1 MFRNK
6 SKNIES
12 AILQIAAQ
20 HMRPLLIA
28 LSLVVLYRGH
38 NEPGGGFI
46 GGLMLGAAYILYA
59 MAFGVIKTQKTIF
72 FKPVNLTAFGLLL
85 ALISGTPAL
94 LAGHIF
100 MTGEWITL
108 FPGMIMELKLGTP
121 LIFDVGVYFTVAGM
135 LMLVMFSI
143 MEE

>member
-1 MFRNK
+1 M
-6 SKNIES
+6 ES
-12 AILQIAAQ
+12 VILKIAAQ
-20 HMRPLLIA
+20 HMRPILII

-59 MAFGVIKTQKTIF
+59 MAFGVKKTQASVF
-72 FKPVNLTAFGLLL
+72 FSPVNLTAIGLLV
-85 ALISGTPAL
+85 ALLSGVPAL
-94 LAGHIF
+94 FAGDVF
-100 MTGEWITL
+100 MTGEWVT
-108 FPGMIMELKLGTP
+108 FFKHTAFELKLGTP
-121 LIFDVGVYFTVAGM
+121 LLFDLGVYLTVAGM

>member
-1 MFRNK
+1 
-6 SKNIES
+6 
-12 AILQIAAQ
+12 
-20 HMRPLLIA
+20 MRPMLVI

-59 MAFGVIKTQKTIF
+59 MAFGVNKTQKSIF
-72 FKPVNLTAFGLLL
+72 FSPVNLTATGLLV
-85 ALISGTPAL
+85 ALLSGVPAL
-94 LAGHIF
+94 LAGDVF
-100 MTGEWITL
+100 MTGEWVT
-108 FPGMIMELKLGTP
+108 FFAYSAFELKLGTP
-121 LIFDVGVYFTVAGM
+121 LLFDVGVYLAVAGM

>member
-1 MFRNK
+1 
-6 SKNIES
+6 
-12 AILQIAAQ
+12 
-20 HMRPLLIA
+20 MRPMLVI

-59 MAFGVIKTQKTIF
+59 MAFGVNKTQKSIF
-72 FKPVNLTAFGLLL
+72 FSPVNLTAIGLLI
-85 ALISGTPAL
+85 ALLSGVPAL
-94 LAGHIF
+94 LAGDVF
-100 MTGEWITL
+100 MTGEWVT
-108 FPGMIMELKLGTP
+108 FFAQSAFELKLGTP
-121 LIFDVGVYFTVAGM
+121 LLFDVGVYLTVAGM

>member
-1 MFRNK
+1 
-6 SKNIES
+6 
-12 AILQIAAQ
+12 
-20 HMRPLLIA
+20 MRPLLVV

-59 MAFGVIKTQKTIF
+59 MAFGVVKTQKSLFLNPID
-72 FKPVNLTAFGLLL
+72 LTAFGLLSAIL
-85 ALISGTPAL
+85 SCLPAFL
-94 LAGHIF
+94 LGDSF
-100 MTGEWITL
+100 MTGQWYTFFVQTPFE
-108 FPGMIMELKLGTP
+108 FKLGTP
-121 LIFDVGVYFTVAGM
+121 FIFDLGVYFTVAGM

>member
-1 MFRNK
+1 M
-6 SKNIES
+6 ES
-12 AILQIAAQ
+12 VILQIASR
-20 HMRPLLIA
+20 HMRPLLVI

-59 MAFGVIKTQKTIF
+59 MGFGVQKTQKSIRIS
-72 FKPVNLTAFGLLL
+72 PVALTGIGLLL
-85 ALISGTPAL
+85 ALVSGLPAL
-94 LAGHIF
+94 LEGHIF
-100 MTGEWITL
+100 MTGEWTTI
-108 FPGMIMELKLGTP
+108 FSGSAFELKLGTP
-121 LIFDVGVYFTVAGM
+121 LLFDLGVYFTVAGM

>member
-1 MFRNK
+1 M
-6 SKNIES
+6 ES
-12 AILQIAAQ
+12 VILQIAAR
-20 HMRPLLIA
+20 HMRPLLVI

-59 MAFGVIKTQKTIF
+59 MGFGVQKTQKSIPIS
-72 FKPVNLTAFGLLL
+72 PVILTGIGLLL
-85 ALISGTPAL
+85 ALASGLVAVL
-94 LAGHIF
+94 HGHVF
-100 MTGEWITL
+100 MTGEWTTL
-108 FPGMIMELKLGTP
+108 FFGSSFELKLGTP
-121 LIFDVGVYFTVAGM
+121 LLFDLGVYFTVAGM

>member
-1 MFRNK
+1 
-6 SKNIES
+6 
-12 AILQIAAQ
+12 LQIAAR
-20 HMRPLLIA
+20 HMRPLLVI

-46 GGLMLGAAYILYA
+46 GGLMLGAGYILYA
-59 MAFGVIKTQKTIF
+59 MAFGVQKTQKTI
-72 FKPVNLTAFGLLL
+72 PISPLVLTGIGLLL
-85 ALISGTPAL
+85 ALASGLPAL

-108 FPGMIMELKLGTP
+108 FAGTGFDLKLGTP
-121 LIFDVGVYFTVAGM
+121 LLFDLGVYFTVAGM

>member
-1 MFRNK
+1 M
-6 SKNIES
+6 ES
-12 AILQIAAQ
+12 VILQIAAR
-20 HMRPLLIA
+20 HMRPLLVI

-59 MAFGVIKTQKTIF
+59 MGFGVQKTQKSI
-72 FKPVNLTAFGLLL
+72 PVSPVILTGIGLLL
-85 ALISGTPAL
+85 ALASGMVAVL
-94 LAGHIF
+94 LGHVF
-100 MTGEWITL
+100 MTGEWTTL
-108 FPGMIMELKLGTP
+108 FLGTSFELKLGTP
-121 LIFDVGVYFTVAGM
+121 LLFDLGVYFTVAGM

>member
-1 MFRNK
+1 M
-6 SKNIES
+6 ES
-12 AILQIAAQ
+12 VILQIAAR
-20 HMRPLLIA
+20 HMRPLLVI

-59 MAFGVIKTQKTIF
+59 MGFGVEKTLKSFPIS
-72 FKPVNLTAFGLLL
+72 PVNLTGIGLLL
-85 ALISGTPAL
+85 ALASGLVAV
-94 LAGHIF
+94 LAGHVF
-100 MTGEWITL
+100 MTGEWTTL
-108 FPGMIMELKLGTP
+108 FWGTSFELKLGTP
-121 LIFDVGVYFTVAGM
+121 LLFDLGVYFAVAGM

>member
-1 MFRNK
+1 M
-6 SKNIES
+6 ES
-12 AILQIAAQ
+12 VILQIAAR
-20 HMRPLLIA
+20 HMRPLLII
-28 LSLVVLYRGH
+28 LSFVVFYRGH

-59 MAFGVIKTQKTIF
+59 MGFGVQKTQKSI
-72 FKPVNLTAFGLLL
+72 PISPLVLTAIGLLL
-85 ALISGTPAL
+85 AMVAGLPAV
-94 LAGHIF
+94 LAGNVF

-108 FPGMIMELKLGTP
+108 FGGTGFDLKLGTP
-121 LIFDVGVYFTVAGM
+121 LLFDLGVYFTVAGM